1 MSTDRSAGVNVS
13 RRDWFAAGIR
23 HALLGAIAL
32 LAAWCGIRPSHSPCP
47 DESATCRDCQR
58 LARCGLPR
66 GIRSRRTYRIEEAS

>member
-23 HALLGAIAL
+23 YSLLGGIAL

-47 DESATCRDCQR
+47 DESAACRDCRR

-66 GIRSRRTYRIEEAS
+66 GIRTRRTYHIEEVT